1 MSTSNY
7 KIPKS
12 RRKGARLTK
21 SKLLVLCVDRDDDL
35 GLKSG
40 LATPIVGKDECLNAA
55 TKLAVAD
62 PEEADANAIF
72 AGIKVHQELIENGH
86 DSDVAIITGL
96 QKGGYDSDQK
106 LIKELQK
113 ILKNIDADEA
123 ILVSDGVDESY
134 LIPTLQAFIPITS
147 VRRVVIKHSGKVE
160 ETYAV
165 LGRYLRMLV
174 FDQRFAKFALGV
186 PGLIF
191 IAWSILAILGILNQA
206 ITVTLAILGISLAIR
221 GFDLDTL
228 ARSME
233 KIQLSGYVKLFS
245 TVAGALVIVLGS
257 VVGLS
262 SVSEAIATLNIVNPS
277 QAVLNSAFL
286 FGTFASSAQL
296 LMWMGLGLLISGNAL
311 SNFITNNTQKIIRD
325 GIAILILLFLYL
337 PISQFS
343 SLLIGSGDLFIFIAS
358 SIFGLAATF
367 LTVIILYKK
376 YSKLSKQDVKVDND

>member
-1 MSTSNY
+1 MNTSRY
-7 KIPKS
+7 KPPKS
-12 RRKGARLTK
+12 RRKVTRLTK
-21 SKLLVLCVDRDDDL
+21 SKLLVLCVDRDDDI

-55 TKLAVAD
+55 TKLAIAD

-72 AGIKVHQELIENGH
+72 AGIKVYNELIEDGH
-86 DSDVAIITGL
+86 ASEIAIITGL
-96 QKGGYDSDQK
+96 QKGGFDSDHK
-106 LIKELQK
+106 LINELQK
-113 ILKNIDADEA
+113 ILKHMDADEA

-174 FDQRFAKFALGV
+174 FDQRFAKLALGV

-191 IAWSILAILGILNQA
+191 IAWSILALLGILNHA
-206 ITVTLAILGISLAIR
+206 ITVTLAVVGISLAIR

-245 TVAGALVIVLGS
+245 TVAGCLVIILGS
-257 VVGLS
+257 IIGLS
-262 SVSEAIATLNIVNPS
+262 SVSAALKTLNIVNPS
-277 QAVLNSAFL
+277 EVLLNSAFI
-286 FGTFASSAQL
+286 FGTFASDAQL
-296 LMWMGLGLLISGNAL
+296 LIWVGFGFLVSGNAL
-311 SNFITNNTQKIIRD
+311 SHLITDNLQKVTRD
-325 GIAILILLFLYL
+325 VVALLILFFLFL
-337 PISQFS
+337 PIRQFS
-343 SLLIGSGDLFIFIAS
+343 LLLIGSGDLFTFIAS

-367 LTVIILYKK
+367 LTVIITYQKYK
-376 YSKLSKQDVKVDND
+376 LPKQDVKVDND

>member
-1 MSTSNY
+1 
-7 KIPKS
+7 
-12 RRKGARLTK
+12 
-21 SKLLVLCVDRDDDL
+21 
-35 GLKSG
+35 
-40 LATPIVGKDECLNAA
+40 
-55 TKLAVAD
+55 
-62 PEEADANAIF
+62 
-72 AGIKVHQELIENGH
+72 
-86 DSDVAIITGL
+86 
-96 QKGGYDSDQK
+96 
-106 LIKELQK
+106 
-113 ILKNIDADEA
+113 
-123 ILVSDGVDESY
+123 
-134 LIPTLQAFIPITS
+134 
-147 VRRVVIKHSGKVE
+147 
-160 ETYAV
+160 
-165 LGRYLRMLV
+165 MLV

-221 GFDLDTL
+221 GFDLETL

-262 SVSEAIATLNIVNPS
+262 SVSEAITTLNIVNPS

>member
-1 MSTSNY
+1 MC
-7 KIPKS
+7 I
-12 RRKGARLTK
+12 
-21 SKLLVLCVDRDDDL
+21 RD
-35 GLKSG
+35 S
-40 LATPIVGKDECLNAA
+40 
-55 TKLAVAD
+55 
-62 PEEADANAIF
+62 
-72 AGIKVHQELIENGH
+72 
-86 DSDVAIITGL
+86 ITGL

-174 FDQRFAKFALGV
+174 FDQKFAKFALGV

-277 QAVLNSAFL
+277 QVVLNLS
-286 FGTFASSAQL
+286 
-296 LMWMGLGLLISGNAL
+296 LIH
-311 SNFITNNTQKIIRD
+311 I
-325 GIAILILLFLYL
+325 
-337 PISQFS
+337 
-343 SLLIGSGDLFIFIAS
+343 
-358 SIFGLAATF
+358 
-367 LTVIILYKK
+367 
-376 YSKLSKQDVKVDND
+376 